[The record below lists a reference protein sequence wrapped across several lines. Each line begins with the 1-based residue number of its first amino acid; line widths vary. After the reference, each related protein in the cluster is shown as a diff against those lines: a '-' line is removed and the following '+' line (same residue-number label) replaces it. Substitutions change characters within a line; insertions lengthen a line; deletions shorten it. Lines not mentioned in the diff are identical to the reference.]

1 MKREHPSIPL
11 KLISATFGLG
21 SLLLGLFLTVI
32 IMWSILFG

>member
-21 SLLLGLFLTVI
+21 SLLLGIFLTALIV
-32 IMWSILFG
+32 WSLLVS